1 MDVASWLKDLGFEQ
15 YEAAFRDNDVTREVL
30 PHLTADDLRDLGV
43 SSVGHRRRLLTAIA
57 ELAGAAEAPRPD
69 RPPPD
74 AAAGP
79 ATAAGGE
86 ARSAAQAAERRQLTI
101 LFCDLVGSTALAGAL
116 DPEDMRDIMRAYQD
130 CCAGMIARFDGH
142 IARFMGDG
150 VLAYFGFP
158 RAHEDDAERAVRAA
172 LDLVSAVGRLSS
184 QPGVALQLRVGIA
197 TGTVVVGDLIGEG
210 ASQEEAAV
218 GETPALAARLQ
229 AIARPNEV
237 LISARTRRLVGGLFD
252 FADAGLQT
260 LKGFSEPV
268 QVWRVVAETTIED
281 RFTAFHTAA
290 LTELVGREH
299 EIDLLLDRWGLA
311 LNGEGQVVL
320 LSGEPGIGKSRI
332 TQALR
337 ERIAGQPHARMHH
350 SCSPHHQNSA
360 LYPIMSRIEH
370 AAGFARD
377 DTRAA
382 KIDKLGKLLDLSG
395 GGNPDTLPLFAS
407 LMGLLTPEQI
417 AEIDGTAE
425 QQKGR
430 TLRALL
436 EQLEALTARQPVL
449 MVFEDVQWID
459 PTTAELLGLVME
471 RIETLPVLLVIT
483 HRPEF
488 TPPWTGHA
496 HITTLSLNRL
506 SQAQRIAM
514 VQRVAGGKELPP
526 EVRDQII
533 EKTDGV
539 PLFIE
544 ELTKTVLESGMLE
557 ESGDRYVLRGPL
569 MPLAIPATLHDSLMA
584 RLDRLSP
591 VKEVAQMA
599 AAIGREF
606 SYELLAAI
614 APTGEAELQKALG
627 LLVSSKIIHGR
638 GSPPYAMYA
647 FKHALVQEVAYEAAL
662 RSTRQQLHARIA
674 ATLERKFPETA
685 LTRPELVAHHYTAA
699 GLIPEAVEY
708 WCKAGRLAAAR
719 SANVEARNHLNK
731 GLELLAGM
739 PETPARSRLEL
750 DLLVALGPPLI
761 ALAGFAAEETVQA
774 YRRVHALSERV
785 GNPAMLFPALYGEW
799 LYHAARA
806 EHRTAQAIATRFSE
820 LAEQHRA
827 PGLRV
832 IAHRVTGVSHL
843 CLGELAGARRHLETV
858 LQRYSPET
866 HGDLALRYGTDPAVS
881 SLSFLS
887 WVLWLQGHREEAF
900 AARDKGIAM
909 ARALDHSH
917 SLAHALCL
925 GGCLLDCMDGAEA
938 SAQELADATLALGRE
953 HRFPYWLA
961 AGTAAQGWILMRRG
975 KPGAVAMLLD
985 AIDQARAAIMEE
997 FRPLLLA
1004 MLAEAYAADGRP
1016 ELGLRALDEA
1026 LARVARSGERWIEA
1040 ELYRLRG
1047 RLLLCGPAADA
1058 VAAEAALRN
1067 AVAIARAQGAVA
1079 WQRRALA
1086 DLAALAPARIE
1097 IATAPMPVSTGAAR
1111 P

>member
-1 MDVASWLKDLGFEQ
+1 MDVARWLKDLGLEQ
-15 YEAAFRDNDVTREVL
+15 YAAAFRDNDVTPDVL
-30 PHLTADDLRDLGV
+30 PHLSADDLRDLGV
-43 SSVGHRRRLLTAIA
+43 SSVGHRRRLLMAIA
-57 ELAGAAEAPRPD
+57 ALTQTAAPEEPQTVV
-69 RPPPD
+69 
-74 AAAGP
+74 AAGP
-79 ATAAGGE
+79 APAARGE
-86 ARSAAQAAERRQLTI
+86 AGSVAHSAERRQLTI

-142 IARFMGDG
+142 VARFMGDG

-184 QPGVALQLRVGIA
+184 RPGVTLQLRVGIA
-197 TGTVVVGDLIGEG
+197 TGTVVVGDLIGER
-210 ASQEEAAV
+210 ASQEQAVV

-229 AIARPNEV
+229 ASARPNEV
-237 LISARTRRLVGGLFD
+237 LVSARTRRLVGGLFD
-252 FADAGLQT
+252 FEDAGLQR
-260 LKGFSEPV
+260 LKGFAEPV
-268 QVWRVVAETTIED
+268 QVWRVVAETKIED
-281 RFTAFHTAA
+281 RFAAFHTAA

-299 EIDLLLDRWGLA
+299 EIELLLDRWTLA
-311 LNGEGQVVL
+311 VNGEGQVAL

-360 LYPIMSRIEH
+360 LYPIMCRIEH

-382 KIDKLGKLLDLSG
+382 KIEKLGRLLDLSDPG
-395 GGNPDTLPLFAS
+395 DPDTVSLFAS
-407 LMGLLTPEQI
+407 MMDLLTPEQ
-417 AEIDGTAE
+417 AAALNGTAE
-425 QQKGR
+425 QRKGR
-430 TLRALL
+430 TLKALMR
-436 EQLEALTARQPVL
+436 QLEALAARQPVL

-459 PTTAELLGLVME
+459 PTTSELLGLVIE

-488 TPPWTGHA
+488 APPWTGHA
-496 HITTLSLNRL
+496 HVTTLSLNRL
-506 SQAQRIAM
+506 SQAQRAAM
-514 VQRVAGGKELPP
+514 VQRVAGKTLPP

-557 ESGDRYVLRGPL
+557 DAGDRYVLRGPL

-606 SYELLAAI
+606 SYDLLAAI
-614 APTGEAELQKALG
+614 APMGEAELQKALG
-627 LLVSSKIIHGR
+627 LLVSSKIVHGR

-699 GLIPEAVEY
+699 GLLPEAVDY
-708 WCKAGRLAAAR
+708 WCKAGKVAAAR
-719 SANVEARNHLNK
+719 SANIEARNHLNK

-739 PETPARSRLEL
+739 PDMPARSRLEL

-761 ALAGFAAEETVQA
+761 ALAGFAAEETVQV
-774 YRRVHALSERV
+774 YRRVHALSEQV

-799 LYHAARA
+799 LYYAARA
-806 EHRTAQAIATRFSE
+806 EHRAAQAIANRFSE

-827 PGLRV
+827 PGLRI

-843 CLGELAGARRHLETV
+843 CLGELADARRHLEAV
-858 LQRYSPET
+858 LRRYTPEA
-866 HGDLALRYGTDPAVS
+866 HGDLAYRYGTDPAVS

-900 AARDKGIAM
+900 AARDKGITM
-909 ARALDHSH
+909 ARALNHSH

-925 GGCLLDCMDGAEA
+925 GGCILDCMDGAEA

-953 HRFPYWLA
+953 HRFPYWVA
-961 AGTAAQGWILMRRG
+961 AATAAQGWILMRRG

-1004 MLAEAYAADGRP
+1004 MLAEAYAREDRP
-1016 ELGLRALDEA
+1016 DLGLKAIDEA
-1026 LARVARSGERWIEA
+1026 LARVARSEERWIEA
-1040 ELYRLRG
+1040 ELHRLRG
-1047 RLLLCGPAADA
+1047 TLLLRTTNAESTE
-1058 VAAEAALRN
+1058 AEASLRN
-1067 AVAIARAQGAVA
+1067 AVAIARSQGALA
-1079 WQRRALA
+1079 WEQRALA
-1086 DLAALAPARIE
+1086 DLAALAPNRADL
-1097 IATAPMPVSTGAAR
+1097 AVVVPLGASSAR